1 MNFWQNA
8 ITLYIS
14 WREGDSMT
22 GILQLLDMLTVKIKL
37 VETVK
42 HMQLTRRTAIKPT
55 KKNKKF
61 KNGLCNY

>member
-1 MNFWQNA
+1 
-8 ITLYIS
+8 
-14 WREGDSMT
+14 MT

-55 KKNKKF
+55 KKTRNLKMDYATIDTVLHKH
-61 KNGLCNY
+61 